1 MTYQVLIFFFQKCR
15 FFFLY
20 FNFIKNKAHYIF
32 LQIGGKKNM
41 HYNTLCFILRKKING
56 KCILD
61 ALKTLHYRTN
71 ISPAFTPLISWFRQS
86 FKSVNQNTSFADCN
100 GKKPTA
106 CDVICSCP
114 VRVFIF
120 LVCVYAY
127 VRWRH
132 GETQLPWWG
141 SLKKKSEIQIAW
153 RAGMLIIIWL

>member
-1 MTYQVLIFFFQKCR
+1 
-15 FFFLY
+15 
-20 FNFIKNKAHYIF
+20 
-32 LQIGGKKNM
+32 M
-41 HYNTLCFILRKKING
+41 HYNTSCFILRKKING
-56 KCILD
+56 KCILN

-127 VRWRH
+127 VR
-132 GETQLPWWG
+132 
-141 SLKKKSEIQIAW
+141 
-153 RAGMLIIIWL
+153 

>member
-1 MTYQVLIFFFQKCR
+1 MTYQVLIIFFKNVDFFFYILILLRIKHITY
-15 FFFLY
+15 FFKL
-20 FNFIKNKAHYIF
+20 
-32 LQIGGKKNM
+32 GKKNM